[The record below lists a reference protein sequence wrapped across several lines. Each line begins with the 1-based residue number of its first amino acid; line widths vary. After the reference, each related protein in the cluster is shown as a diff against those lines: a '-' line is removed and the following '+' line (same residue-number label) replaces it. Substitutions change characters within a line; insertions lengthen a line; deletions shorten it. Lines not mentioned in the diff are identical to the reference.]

1 MNENIPLVDVS
12 CLLKYSKCQFKND
25 DFIGDKEIQSLAKI
39 LFDSF
44 SKWGFVYLTGHTIDQ
59 EEIDQTFK
67 DAKTFFELENH
78 IKEQFLRT
86 NDQNFGY
93 VPYKFET
100 FEKDR
105 PFDLKECF
113 QFQSNFSPNS
123 ELLRNL
129 CSSFVQSKFYKSCEQ
144 FTYLLLKLFALFL
157 IPDDVDF
164 FVSKHHLSDA
174 TRNPTTLRLL
184 YYPSLPDHSCIASN
198 QLRCGEHS
206 DYGTITL
213 LFQDNA
219 GGLQVVSPSGN
230 YIDVTP
236 IPGSVVVN
244 SADMIEI
251 WSSGKLKSTRHRV
264 VIPNCH
270 EKARQ
275 SLAFFVHPDDD
286 IRVFPLDGSK
296 DFTSINPKEYLI
308 KKFSETY

>member
-129 CSSFVQSKFYKSCEQ
+129 CSSFVQSKFYKSLMPPEIQ
-144 FTYLLLKLFALFL
+144 
-157 IPDDVDF
+157 
-164 FVSKHHLSDA
+164 
-174 TRNPTTLRLL
+174 LL
-184 YYPSLPDHSCIASN
+184 YGCYITHLYLTIVALQVINCAVASILIME
-198 QLRCGEHS
+198 QLHF
-206 DYGTITL
+206 YFKIM
-213 LFQDNA
+213 
-219 GGLQVVSPSGN
+219 QVVSPSGN